1 MQLLKITVLTCLILI
16 FQPQFTFAQ
25 QSREVAETEF
35 QKFGGILDIID
46 NFYVDSVNTAELI
59 DKAIVSTLENL
70 DPHSVYIPKKE
81 VEATNEPL
89 VGNFEGVGIQ
99 FNILLDTI
107 IIANVIPGGPSEKV
121 GLLPGDKIVLVND
134 TLVSGVKIANSG
146 VMSKLRGPKNTKV
159 KVSVLRKGEKKL
171 IDFVITRDKIPLYSV
186 DASYMVDDR
195 IGYIKLSKFSATTV
209 DEVHAAIVKLQLKGM
224 KDLIL
229 DLEDNGGGYLNAAVG
244 VADEFLDKDKLIVYT
259 EGLHQPR
266 QTFTGGNKGLFEQ
279 GNLVVLINENS
290 ASASEIV
297 SGALQDWDRAL
308 VVGRNSFGKGLVQKP
323 FPLMDGSQVRL
334 TIAQYFTPSG
344 RCIQRPY
351 DKGKKDY
358 YSEFE
363 KRYTSGRLMYMDSI
377 KLPDSLRY
385 TTLANKRYV
394 YGGGGILP
402 DIFTGIDTSETSE
415 YFSNLVR
422 KGIINTFILKYLD
435 NNRKSILEKYPN
447 IESFK
452 TGFVVDKTIT
462 DALVKAGEEESIK
475 FDAAQYKKSERI
487 IKVNL
492 KAMIARSTYDS
503 SDFYYIIND
512 LNNTFTKAVKVLKD
526 GKMKDF
532 NISHY

>member
-1 MQLLKITVLTCLILI
+1 MSSIKKIFFTIVLFFSVSISL
-16 FQPQFTFAQ
+16 QAQ
-25 QSREVAETEF
+25 SNRETAEIEF

-46 NFYVDSVNTAELI
+46 NYYVDSVNTAELI
-59 DKAIVSTLENL
+59 DKAIIATLENL

-81 VEATNEPL
+81 VDATNEPL

-99 FNILLDTI
+99 FNILSDTI
-107 IIANVIPGGPSEKV
+107 IIANVIPGGPSERV
-121 GLLPGDKIVLVND
+121 GLLPGDKIILVND
-134 TLVSGVKIANSG
+134 TLISGVKIANSG
-146 VMSKLRGPKNTKV
+146 VMGKLRGPKNTKV

-171 IDFVITRDKIPLYSV
+171 LDFTITRDKIPLYSV
-186 DASYMVDDR
+186 DASYMIDNK

-209 DEVHAAIVKLQLKGM
+209 EEVHNAIAKLQAKGM
-224 KDLIL
+224 IELIL
-229 DLEDNGGGYLNAAVG
+229 DLQDNGGGYLNAAVG

-266 QTFTGGNKGLFEQ
+266 QTFTGGNKGLFEN

-334 TIAQYFTPSG
+334 TIAEYFTPTG

-351 DKGKKDY
+351 DKGKRDY

-385 TTLANKRYV
+385 TTLTTKRNV
-394 YGGGGILP
+394 YGCGGILP
-402 DIFTGIDTSETSE
+402 DIFVGIDTLETSE

-422 KGIINTFILKYLD
+422 KGVFNTFVLKYLD
-435 NNRKSILEKYPN
+435 NNRKTILEKYPN
-447 IESFK
+447 IQTYK
-452 TGFVVDKTIT
+452 TNFEVDKTLI
-462 DALVKAGEEESIK
+462 DMLIKAGEEDSVK
-475 FDAAQYKKSERI
+475 YDAVQYKKSERI
-487 IKVNL
+487 IKTNL
-492 KAMIARSTYDS
+492 KALIARSVYDAG
-503 SDFYYIIND
+503 DFYYIIND
-512 LNNTFTKAVKVLKD
+512 LNNSYAKALKVLQEDKI
-526 GKMKDF
+526 KNFKILHF
-532 NISHY
+532 

>member
-1 MQLLKITVLTCLILI
+1 MQLLKVSFLFFCLVILTQTSI
-16 FQPQFTFAQ
+16 QAQ
-25 QSREVAETEF
+25 SDRETAETEF

-81 VEATNEPL
+81 VDATNEPL

-99 FNILLDTI
+99 FNIISDTI

-121 GLLPGDKIVLVND
+121 GLHPGDKIIYVND
-134 TLVSGVKIANSG
+134 TLVAGVKIANSG
-146 VMSKLRGPKNTKV
+146 VMSKLRGAKNTKV
-159 KVSVLRKGEKKL
+159 KVSILRKGEKKI

-186 DASYMVDDR
+186 DASYMVDSK
-195 IGYIKLSKFSATTV
+195 IGYIKLTKFSATTV
-209 DEVHAAIVKLQLKGM
+209 DEVHAAIEKLQAKGM

-244 VADEFLDKDKLIVYT
+244 VSDEFLDKDKLIVYT
-259 EGLHQPR
+259 QGLHQSR
-266 QTFTGGNKGLFEQ
+266 QSFSAGNKGLFEE
-279 GNLVVLINENS
+279 GNLIVLINENS

-297 SGALQDWDRAL
+297 TGALQDWDRAL

-323 FPLMDGSQVRL
+323 FPLMDGSQIRL

-385 TTLANKRYV
+385 TTLTNNRYV

-415 YFSNLVR
+415 YFSNLIR
-422 KGIINTFILKYLD
+422 KGVMNTFVLKYLD
-435 NNRKSILEKYPN
+435 DNRKTLLEKYPTFEAYKN
-447 IESFK
+447 N
-452 TGFVVDKTIT
+452 FVIDKTIT
-462 DALVKAGEEESIK
+462 DALIKAGEADSIK
-475 FDAAQYKKSERI
+475 FDALQYKKSERI
-487 IKVNL
+487 LKINL
-492 KAMIARSTYDS
+492 KALIARSTYDA
-503 SDFYYIIND
+503 SDFYPIIND
-512 LNNTFTKAVKVLKD
+512 LNNTYTKAVKVLQE

-532 NISHY
+532 KVVHY